1 METGPTNV
9 STKLWGLRR
18 RISWSEHTTS
28 ANWVVFA
35 WDIDHLT
42 HTQIQSRTLAI
53 RFFHHIWTHKHRLN
67 DPCKNPSCASEVC
80 QVHDSAPGEVE
91 FWGDEKKS
99 GDFQRGSCGYYRHFY
114 IYIYIWLDMMGLISM
129 TFLYMTGYYGIYGI
143 CTVLGIILMGYVL
156 GIILMGYVMEYS
168 NPQKTCRKAKCT
180 CFN

>member
-91 FWGDEKKS
+91 FWGDEKKT

-114 IYIYIWLDMMGLISM
+114 IYMIGYDGINFNDISIYDWILWDLWDMYSIRHNS
-129 TFLYMTGYYGIYGI
+129 YGI
-143 CTVLGIILMGYVL
+143 CIRHNSYGICH
-156 GIILMGYVMEYS
+156 GI
-168 NPQKTCRKAKCT
+168 
-180 CFN
+180 